1 MNFAIKQSHGTVLE
15 IHTVGD
21 RILRENA
28 KMVTNFDK
36 NLESFIGDMLATMY
50 AMEGIG
56 LAAPQV
62 GKLLK
67 IVVIDL
73 SPCSSEGDECDFDGN
88 KVKEIGSIMPL
99 CLINPVIK
107 KYSSEV
113 ISQNEG
119 CLSIPDFSGRVKRP
133 VVVVLTFVDQ
143 QNVSHALSC
152 DGMLAR
158 CVQHEVDHLNGKLY
172 TDLLTQ
178 RDKKRFAKYLSER
191 SKTRLSKS
199 NHGNTGAAQDFQG

>member
-1 MNFAIKQSHGTVLE
+1 MNFAIKQLHGTVLE

-21 RILRENA
+21 RILRENT
-28 KMVTNFDK
+28 KIVTNFDK
-36 NLESFIGDMLATMY
+36 NLENFIGDMLATMY
-50 AMEGIG
+50 AAEGIG

-62 GKLLK
+62 GKLSK
-67 IVVIDL
+67 VVLIDVSSCL
-73 SPCSSEGDECDFDGN
+73 SEGDECDFDGN

-107 KYSSEV
+107 KFSSEV

-119 CLSIPDFSGRVKRP
+119 CLSIPGFSGRVKRSAGI
-133 VVVVLTFVDQ
+133 VLTFVDR
-143 QNVSHALSC
+143 QNVNHVLSC
-152 DGMLAR
+152 NGMLAR

-172 TDLLTQ
+172 TDLLAQ
-178 RDKKRFAKYLSER
+178 KDKKRFAKYLGECSG
-191 SKTRLSKS
+191 RLSKS